1 VQPSYEALDR
11 PGGFSRVRLL
21 SPLAHRDYR
30 RLLGGMSISQLGDGL
45 FLVALAWQVYALSNT
60 PTALAFIGIAMTVPT
75 VACLL
80 IGGAVSDRYDRRL
93 VMLSADAARGVL
105 LAAVAAL
112 ALSGSLRLWQ
122 LLVVVVFYGA
132 ATAFFNPA
140 SDALVPQLLPADAL
154 AQANSLDQLVRPLAL
169 RLGGPAL
176 GGVIVG
182 AFGTGAA
189 FGFDAASFG
198 VSIAALLSISPA
210 CVSSTGGGDVRSVT
224 SEIGAGLRYVRS
236 HAWLWATLV
245 SAAIAY
251 MLFMGPTEVLLP
263 FIVKNRLADG
273 AGDLG
278 LIFAAGGLGSLA
290 CAAAVGQLG
299 LPRRTLTFMYL
310 TWTVATLAIAG
321 YGIARSLWG
330 LMLASVLF
338 NSLETAG
345 TIAWAT
351 AKQRHVPARL
361 LGRVSSLDWLI
372 SIGLLPLSYAL
383 VGPVSGALGLRTT
396 LIGAGLLGA
405 LVTFAPLLIR
415 EVRRLD
421 DGGYEAGGPE
431 PHIDLQSAVFAGSD
445 VELGV
450 VGNGDRGHDRQS
462 QPEPAWMAE
471 PVRRHALEG
480 S

>member
-1 VQPSYEALDR
+1 MQPTYESLDR

-21 SPLAHRDYR
+21 APLAHRDYR
-30 RLLGGMSISQLGDGL
+30 RLLGGMSVSQLGDGL
-45 FLVALAWQVYALSNT
+45 FLVALAWQVYALSDT

-80 IGGAVSDRYDRRL
+80 IGGAVSDRFDRRL
-93 VMLSADAARGVL
+93 VMLSADAVRGVL
-105 LAAVAAL
+105 LAAVATL

-122 LLVVVVFYGA
+122 LLVAVVFYGA

-140 SDALVPQLLPADAL
+140 SDALVPGLLPADVL
-154 AQANSLDQLVRPLAL
+154 AQANSLDQLIRPLAL
-169 RLGGPAL
+169 RLAGPAL
-176 GGVIVG
+176 GGALVG

-189 FGFDAASFG
+189 FGFDAASFA
-198 VSIAALLSISPA
+198 VSIAAVVSISPA
-210 CVSSTGGGDVRSVT
+210 RVRAGGEVRSVG

-251 MLFMGPTEVLLP
+251 LLFMGPTEVLLP
-263 FIVKNRLADG
+263 YIVKNRMAAG

-299 LPRRTLTFMYL
+299 LPRRTLTFMYV

-321 YGIARSLWG
+321 YGIARSLWS

-338 NSLETAG
+338 NTLETAG

-351 AKQRHVPARL
+351 SKQRHVPAEL

-383 VGPVSGALGLRTT
+383 TGPVSAAVGLRTT

-405 LVTFAPLLIR
+405 LATFAPLLIR
-415 EVRRLD
+415 DVRRLD
-421 DGGYEAGGPE
+421 AIGHDTGGREANLDAQPPALAGG
-431 PHIDLQSAVFAGSD
+431 D
-445 VELGV
+445 VERGV
-450 VGNGDRGHDRQS
+450 VGGGNRGHDRQ
-462 QPEPAWMAE
+462 PEPESARVAE
-471 PVRRHALEG
+471 PVWRHALEG
-480 S
+480 GQ